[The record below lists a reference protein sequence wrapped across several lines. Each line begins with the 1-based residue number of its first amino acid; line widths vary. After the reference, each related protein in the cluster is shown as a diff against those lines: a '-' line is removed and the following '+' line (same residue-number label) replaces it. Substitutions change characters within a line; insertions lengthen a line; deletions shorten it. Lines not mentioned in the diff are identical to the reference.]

1 MLDKIVNIEANKPY
15 GDRNRTVSTYEKFI
29 AQAQVK
35 EHFPKDSL
43 AFSPAAVY
51 LSKLNWFA
59 KEIRFTNDNKIF
71 LVLVISDFEFRTV
84 VDLNNFYKNLRQ
96 VFFITKYFPDNY
108 RNSIISAQI
117 SVKKNKINLNEKIEN
132 YRLTGLKNL
141 FNKVNSFSNGT
152 KLTIEES
159 YTLNGLLDGI
169 KEEILAEFEKIL
181 NAIYTFIQ
189 KFDKFKFNENHIF
202 GYDGLE
208 PVIIE
213 RISKEYVQ

>member
-1 MLDKIVNIEANKPY
+1 MLDKIVNIESSKPY
-15 GDRNRTVSTYEKFI
+15 GDRSRNVSAYEKFI
-29 AQAQVK
+29 TQPHVK

-59 KEIRFTNDNKIF
+59 KEVRFTSDNKVF
-71 LVLVISDFEFRTV
+71 LVLIISDFEFRTM
-84 VDLNNFYKNLRQ
+84 VDLNNFYKQLRQ
-96 VFFITKYFPDNY
+96 VIYITKTFQDNY

-117 SVKKNKINLNEKIEN
+117 SVKKNKININEKIEN

-141 FNKVNSFSNGT
+141 FNKINSFSYGT
-152 KLTIEES
+152 RLTNEDS

-202 GYDGLE
+202 EYDGLE
-208 PVIIE
+208 PLIIE
-213 RISKEYVQ
+213 RISKEYAQ